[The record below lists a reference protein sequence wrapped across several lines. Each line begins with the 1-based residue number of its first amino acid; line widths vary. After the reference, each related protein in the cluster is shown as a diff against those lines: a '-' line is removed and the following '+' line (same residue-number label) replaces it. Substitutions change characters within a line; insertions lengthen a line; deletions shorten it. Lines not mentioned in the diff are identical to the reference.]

1 MLQAE
6 ALKQLPP
13 DFPARLEEEKFWL
26 LFYILEYLD
35 VTCTCMLCSVEHLL
49 KSMTVCVGRE
59 GSGIKDE

>member
-6 ALKQLPP
+6 ALKRLPP

-35 VTCTCMLCSVEHLL
+35 VTCMLCSVEHLL
-49 KSMTVCVGRE
+49 KSVTVCVGRE
-59 GSGIKDE
+59 GFGIKDE